1 MIHVHLK
8 KIQLKLQL
16 LKELMMQIK
25 QLFVIYLKEID
36 LFQQI

>member
-1 MIHVHLK
+1 MIHAHLK